1 MSVLY
6 PDFLLPLLHFSPAEK
21 HNEFTE
27 EACLI
32 IPSFDAQI
40 LQFQKQNFSFSEGV
54 TAYSMGCREVRK

>member
-40 LQFQKQNFSFSEGV
+40 LQFQKQ
-54 TAYSMGCREVRK
+54 KLQLQ